1 MDGGALDPDAAAIA
15 AKMAAAS
22 LPPISERGIEA
33 VRLMMETMARPAGP
47 DMDSVED
54 LELPGPHGLLKVKLY
69 RPIPGGGLPIVVFFH
84 GGGMVMGSVDSYDH
98 VARQLAQSCRAIV
111 ASVDYRLAPEHK
123 YPVATE
129 EAFFATQWIADN
141 AEMLGGDER
150 RVAVAGDSAGGCLAA
165 ATCLMARDRGGPQ
178 LLAQLLIYP
187 GVDRD
192 YGLPSMSQFSDGP
205 VLNLP
210 DIVWMKDAYLGTG
223 DGPDPAYGVPANC
236 DDLSGLPDAIVVT
249 AGVDPIRDGVERYGA
264 RLRDAGVQT
273 ALLRYPGVYHGF
285 FSQCHLL
292 SRGRAALAEVGGLMQ
307 AKFETAAT
315 EDPVAAETGGSA
327 AR

>member
-1 MDGGALDPDAAAIA
+1 MA
-15 AKMAAAS
+15 AKMAAAD

-33 VRLMMETMARPAGP
+33 VRLMMESMARPAGP

-54 LELPGPHGLLKVKLY
+54 LELAGPHGALKVRLY
-69 RPIPGGGLPIVVFFH
+69 RPLPGGGLPVVVFFH

-98 VARQLAQSCRAIV
+98 VARQVAQSCRAVV

-129 EAFFATQWIADN
+129 EAFFATQWMADH
-141 AEMLGGDER
+141 AETLGGDDR

-178 LLAQLLIYP
+178 LLAQLLVYP

-192 YGLPSMSQFSDGP
+192 YGLPSMSQFADGP
-205 VLNLP
+205 VLNVP

-249 AGVDPIRDGVERYGA
+249 AGVDPIRDGGERYGA

-285 FSQCHLL
+285 FSQSHVLR
-292 SRGRAALAEVGGLMQ
+292 RGRAALAEVGALMR
-307 AKFETAAT
+307 AKFEIAV
-315 EDPVAAETGGSA
+315 EDRVAAEPRGSEA
-327 AR
+327 Q